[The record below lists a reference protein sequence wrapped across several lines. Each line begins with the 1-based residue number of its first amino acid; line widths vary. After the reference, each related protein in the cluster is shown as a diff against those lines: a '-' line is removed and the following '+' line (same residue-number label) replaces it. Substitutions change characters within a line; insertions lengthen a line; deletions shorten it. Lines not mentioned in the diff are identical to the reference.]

1 MAQWGGVWLGC
12 QCRSAAALP
21 FQPPV
26 VTLALLGELRV
37 VAGIAHHR
45 FVQGWIAVLRHLLID
60 ATAEHQITP
69 QQQLEG

>member
-1 MAQWGGVWLGC
+1 MAAAAWTGATYGWLNGVACGWGAN
-12 QCRSAAALP
+12 AAAL
-21 FQPPV
+21 
-26 VTLALLGELRV
+26 LRI

-45 FVQGWIAVLRHLLID
+45 LVQGWIAVLGHLLID

>member
-1 MAQWGGVWLGC
+1 MD
-12 QCRSAAALP
+12 
-21 FQPPV
+21 
-26 VTLALLGELRV
+26 LLGELRV